1 MIGDNHTNPAEEQ
14 LENRI
19 IQILMEKGLTRSLA
33 KKMCAEFFYSEIE
46 NIAEQ
51 PPVPHNFGDF
61 LLENEETNEN
71 IRQMLAARWDIG
83 VSEQEIRDWWNKSEL
98 ERRLIRKCFEM
109 DLKSAFMLLRTNGLS
124 YDEAGKHVRKIMIV
138 YGENDFAI
146 NIPYEWKEKVDR
158 LMFDALADDSER
170 VQAEAKLYPS
180 INDYVRERLLCK
192 QNMPISSP
200 KHFN

>member
-1 MIGDNHTNPAEEQ
+1 MNGTSPSEEK

-33 KKMCAEFFYSEIE
+33 KKMCTEFFFAEIK

-51 PPVPHNFGDF
+51 PPVPDNFGDY
-61 LLENEETNEN
+61 LLENEETNES

-83 VSEQEIRDWWNKSEL
+83 VTEQEIRDWWNKTEI

-109 DLKSAFMLLRTNGLS
+109 ELKSAFILFRANGLS
-124 YDEAGKHVRKIMIV
+124 YDEAGKQVRKIMIV
-138 YGENDFAI
+138 YGERDFDV

-158 LMFDALADDSER
+158 LMVDALADDSER
-170 VQAEAKLYPS
+170 VQAEAILYPS
-180 INDYVRERLLCK
+180 INDYVRERLLC
-192 QNMPISSP
+192 NNVPTNIP
-200 KHFN
+200 KHLN

>member
-1 MIGDNHTNPAEEQ
+1 MNGTSPSEEK

-33 KKMCAEFFYSEIE
+33 KKMCAEFFFAEIK

-51 PPVPHNFGDF
+51 PPVPDNFGDY
-61 LLENEETNEN
+61 LLENEENNES

-83 VSEQEIRDWWNKSEL
+83 VTEQEIRDWWNKTEI

-109 DLKSAFMLLRTNGLS
+109 DLKSAFILFRANGLS
-124 YDEAGKHVRKIMIV
+124 YDEAGKQVRKIMIV
-138 YGENDFAI
+138 YGERDFDV

-158 LMFDALADDSER
+158 LMVDALADDSER
-170 VQAEAKLYPS
+170 VQAEAILYPS
-180 INDYVRERLLCK
+180 INDYVRERLLC
-192 QNMPISSP
+192 NNVPTNIP
-200 KHFN
+200 KHLN

>member
-1 MIGDNHTNPAEEQ
+1 MNETNPSEEQ

-33 KKMCAEFFYSEIE
+33 KKMCTEFFFAEIK

-51 PPVPHNFGDF
+51 PPVPDNFGDY
-61 LLENEETNEN
+61 LLENEETNES

-83 VSEQEIRDWWNKSEL
+83 VTEQEIRDWWNKTEI

-109 DLKSAFMLLRTNGLS
+109 DLKSAFILFRANGLS
-124 YDEAGKHVRKIMIV
+124 YDEAGKQVRKIMIV
-138 YGENDFAI
+138 YGERDFDV

-158 LMFDALADDSER
+158 LMVDALADDSER
-170 VQAEAKLYPS
+170 VQAEAILYPS
-180 INDYVRERLLCK
+180 INDYVRERLLR
-192 QNMPISSP
+192 NNVPAGIP
-200 KHFN
+200 KHLN

>member
-1 MIGDNHTNPAEEQ
+1 MNGTSPSEEK

-33 KKMCAEFFYSEIE
+33 KKMCAEFFYTEIK

-51 PPVPHNFGDF
+51 PPVPDNFGDY
-61 LLENEETNEN
+61 LLENEETNES

-83 VSEQEIRDWWNKSEL
+83 VTDQEIRDWWNKTEI

-109 DLKSAFMLLRTNGLS
+109 DLKSAFILFRANGLS
-124 YDEAGKHVRKIMIV
+124 YDEAGKQVRKIMIV
-138 YGENDFAI
+138 YGERDFDV

-158 LMFDALADDSER
+158 LMVDALADDSER
-170 VQAEAKLYPS
+170 VQAEAILYPS
-180 INDYVRERLLCK
+180 INDYVRERLLC
-192 QNMPISSP
+192 NNVPTNIP
-200 KHFN
+200 KHLN